1 MTVPNCSIFGLDV
14 GRTEVS
20 SDETFDALREALL
33 REARR
38 CIRPPSLRFG
48 HTWLAPMPAI
58 DGIENRD
65 PSGRFV
71 TGDYSGGLFHHDVSE
86 SAIELCRDPELAE
99 ACFGSLLCFLDCA
112 APSGCI
118 HRIELPQGVRDAEP
132 AKPVMAQLALRV
144 TSGLDD
150 GLERAE
156 RHGVLDRLVAFVD
169 YLERETTGKHGLL
182 LTPSARASGFDSEV
196 TTAGLPEYAV
206 EGPDTNTFMVLEY
219 RALAELARRL
229 GKPRIATDMD
239 ARAESLVQRIETLL
253 WDDASQTYV
262 ALRWKDGLVKPKDAI
277 VGHRDP
283 DGVYRPLAT
292 WISLLPLVA
301 SVAAPARAEMLL
313 GTLLD
318 PAKYWGP
325 AGVRTVPKD
334 DVFFHQAP
342 RVMIHDPRRGERAPV
357 SNWSG
362 PIWVLANFYMFRA
375 LVLHGR
381 VAEARELAET
391 TARVL
396 ADDLRTTGMLHE
408 CYDDDGRGLWPR
420 RGTFISWN
428 VLAMTMLREATP

>member
-1 MTVPNCSIFGLDV
+1 
-14 GRTEVS
+14 
-20 SDETFDALREALL
+20 
-33 REARR
+33 
-38 CIRPPSLRFG
+38 
-48 HTWLAPMPAI
+48 MPAI
-58 DGIENRD
+58 AGTEDRD
-65 PSGRFV
+65 PSAQFV
-71 TGDYSGGLFHHDVSE
+71 TGDYSGALFHHDVSE
-86 SAIELCRDPELAE
+86 GAIELARDPELAL

-118 HRIELPQGVRDAEP
+118 HRIELPDRVRDAEP
-132 AKPVMAQLALRV
+132 AKPVMAQLALRA
-144 TSGLDD
+144 TAGLDD

-182 LTPSARASGFDSEV
+182 LTPSARASGFDSEI
-196 TTAGLPEYAV
+196 TSAGLPEYSV
-206 EGPDTNTFMVLEY
+206 EGPDTNMFMVLEY

-229 GKPRIATDMD
+229 GKPRVANDMD
-239 ARAESLVQRIETLL
+239 ARAESLAARMEALL
-253 WDDASQTYV
+253 WDDAAQTYV
-262 ALRWKDGLVKPKDAI
+262 ALQWRDGVATPKDAI

-283 DGVYRPLAT
+283 EGVYRPLAT

-301 SVAAPARAEMLL
+301 GIASPARAEMLL
-313 GTLLD
+313 DALLD
-318 PAKYWGP
+318 PTRYWGP

-334 DVFFHQAP
+334 DVYFHQAP
-342 RVMIHDPRRGERAPV
+342 RVMVHDPRRGERSPV

-375 LVLHGR
+375 LTLHGR
-381 VAEARELAET
+381 VAQARELAQT

-396 ADDLRTTGMLHE
+396 TEDLRTTGMLHE

-428 VLAMTMLREATP
+428 VLATTMLRESTP